1 MAQITYKDDPVAYS
15 MHQKIGYTTL
25 YYPLIVHGKFNNRWK
40 HGVDCGVNTGSYSIV
55 YADIFDKVTSI
66 DAVIHPKAHKQLDSI
81 DNVNLLSHCLYS
93 STGDELTFYKP
104 EDDPALGSLYKS
116 FLFNN
121 IKDPETQTNII
132 EYKLTST
139 KIDDIIDTPIDFL
152 KTDLE
157 GADGEAILGAKEVIS
172 KYRPTIVTDENDY
185 LIVKILN
192 NLGYKKHQH
201 AQEFCKDAI
210 FFPEEL
216 LNKEV
221 VK

>member
-1 MAQITYKDDPVAYS
+1 M
-15 MHQKIGYTTL
+15 
-25 YYPLIVHGKFNNRWK
+25 
-40 HGVDCGVNTGSYSIV
+40 
-55 YADIFDKVTSI
+55 
-66 DAVIHPKAHKQLDSI
+66 DSI

-132 EYKLTST
+132 EYKLTTT

>member
-1 MAQITYKDDPVAYS
+1 M
-15 MHQKIGYTTL
+15 
-25 YYPLIVHGKFNNRWK
+25 
-40 HGVDCGVNTGSYSIV
+40 V
-55 YADIFDKVTSI
+55 YAEIFDKVTSI

-93 STGDELTFYKP
+93 STGDEVTFYKP
-104 EDDPALGSLYKS
+104 EDDPALGSIYKS
-116 FLFNN
+116 NLFWN
-121 IKDPETQTNII
+121 INDPETQTNII
-132 EYKLTST
+132 EYKLTTT
-139 KIDDIIDTPIDFL
+139 KIDDIIDTPIDYL

-157 GADGEAILGAKEVIS
+157 GADAEAILGAKEVIS
-172 KYRPTIVTDENDY
+172 KYRPTIVTDGDY
-185 LIVKILN
+185 VIVKILN

-216 LNKEV
+216 TKEV